1 MIFKWI
7 KLNSSFLFRKSWNFT
22 SILYSTL
29 GFLAIWCSLESI
41 FPHDASILYKICSS
55 ILIFVVIYIL
65 LFICT
70 SIWYY
75 YHNSICVI
83 NKGNGRKVYVE
94 YGDFIEEIKCSK
106 GRTNFV
112 IPTNRCFDTN
122 VDDKIISS
130 NSIHGA
136 VFKHLYYNKLFSPNE
151 ISSKIAKA
159 LKNNEYVKLSN
170 DEKPAGNRLRYPIGT
185 IADIEGQNDN
195 HYYLLG
201 LTTLDKELTAHSSKE
216 DFILAIQRL
225 IEYSDKHSQGYP
237 VVLPLI
243 GSGFARTNI
252 SKNDVLR
259 YLVRAF
265 EINKDIINCD
275 FHIIV
280 WSKDKENTAITNL
293 K

>member
-55 ILIFVVIYIL
+55 ILIFVIIYIL

-216 DFILAIQRL
+216 DFILPLQSYDKKV
-225 IEYSDKHSQGYP
+225 EYGRMK
-237 VVLPLI
+237 
-243 GSGFARTNI
+243 
-252 SKNDVLR
+252 
-259 YLVRAF
+259 
-265 EINKDIINCD
+265 
-275 FHIIV
+275 
-280 WSKDKENTAITNL
+280 
-293 K
+293 